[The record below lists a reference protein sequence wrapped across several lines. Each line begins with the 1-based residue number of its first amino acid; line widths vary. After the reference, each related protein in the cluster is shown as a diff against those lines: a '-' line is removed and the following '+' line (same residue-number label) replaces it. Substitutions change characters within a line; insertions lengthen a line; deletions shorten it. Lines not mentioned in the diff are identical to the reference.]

1 MGGNEVAVLV
11 ALAVGLLDN
20 IERVSGCTLA
30 MSIIRARAEVV
41 NKILPSSGKYS
52 T

>member
-1 MGGNEVAVLV
+1 MDGNEVAVLV

-20 IERVSGCTLA
+20 PERVGGCTHT
-30 MSIIRARAEVV
+30 MSIIRVRAEVV
-41 NKILPSSGKYS
+41 KRILPSSGKYS